1 MSNKIGVKIKKMRL
15 EKEWTQKE
23 LASALGLKNET
34 AIANYESGYSVPKD
48 EVKLKLC
55 DIFNCSMDYLMGKSN
70 YKNIDD
76 FFKQNQK
83 AAFDFVEFGASDE
96 ASFWDLDELEHII
109 NVLIKVNDNSFEP
122 MLKGYIST
130 MPEKYRARI
139 ERHVRAMCDY
149 ARNFCNEKAK
159 EPNQYVLDLYN
170 SLSSNNQLEAVR
182 YMRFL
187 KASNKTVEPKIQILG
202 QTAAGKPIEY
212 GDSYAQDVEDISN
225 IPDNADYAL
234 VVNGDSMEPLIKNG
248 QLIYVRECPD
258 VENGTIAIVEIDGAV
273 TCKKVYK
280 WNDHIEL
287 QSLNTAYEPIII
299 TAGNFKI
306 LGKVIL

>member
-1 MSNKIGVKIKKMRL
+1 MSDLGNKEILAQNLQYYMDINDKDRNDIARDLDIPYTTVTSWLKAEFYPRIDKIQL
-15 EKEWTQKE
+15 
-23 LASALGLKNET
+23 L
-34 AIANYESGYSVPKD
+34 ANYFGIQKSDLVEKKNDKD
-48 EVKLKLC
+48 
-55 DIFNCSMDYLMGKSN
+55 
-70 YKNIDD
+70 
-76 FFKQNQK
+76 NQP
-83 AAFDFVEFGASDE
+83 
-96 ASFWDLDELEHII
+96 I
-109 NVLIKVNDNSFEP
+109 
-122 MLKGYIST
+122 
-130 MPEKYRARI
+130 
-139 ERHVRAMCDY
+139 
-149 ARNFCNEKAK
+149 

-170 SLSSNNQLEAVR
+170 SLSPNNQLETVR

-187 KASNKTVEPKIQILG
+187 KTTNNSIEPKIQILG

-248 QLIYVRECPD
+248 QLIYVKECPD
-258 VENGTIAIVEIDGAV
+258 VENGTIAVVEIDGAV